1 MEWKKIQDL
10 KRQCY
15 LPIDDRNDDT
25 EYDMEKFAELII
37 RECICSIESYMSAY
51 PNAYSTYQ
59 EGILRGM
66 EESIRLIENKS
77 FWIE

>member
-1 MEWKKIQDL
+1 MDWRKIDAL

-37 RECICSIESYMSAY
+37 RECAEVASRAENSE
-51 PNAYSTYQ
+51 T
-59 EGILRGM
+59 ELRCMYEVVTQHFGV
-66 EESIRLIENKS
+66 E
-77 FWIE
+77 